1 MGEGR
6 RFYIRIEIQEVLV
19 GGGGG
24 GGGIDSLIYLHKT
37 LHTRVFPTEGIQDME
52 KISALIRNDFE

>member
-37 LHTRVFPTEGIQDME
+37 LHTRVLPTEG
-52 KISALIRNDFE
+52 S